1 MKVYIDLVL
10 ILNMWLDFLII
21 LSVSLILKRN
31 TTIKKI
37 FLASLVGSFSTF
49 FLFFNINSF
58 FLILLKLFVCIVM
71 NLIAFNFKNM
81 KYVLENIVYFYMV
94 SIILA
99 GFIYLIKNNYGLDN
113 FLNNFLFLVIVSP
126 LILFFYYK
134 KTKKMNNHYNHLY
147 KVELYYEGKS
157 YQFTAFLDT
166 GNKLYDQYKKRPII
180 LVYTKDII
188 FDYAKGILVS
198 YTTANGKSILKCL
211 EAEKIIINGNIEKR
225 KVIFGLVDDK
235 LNMADVNMILHSDLI
250 GG

>member
-113 FLNNFLFLVIVSP
+113 FLNNFLFLVTVSP

-134 KTKKMNNHYNHLY
+134 KTKKILLSLLTCN
-147 KVELYYEGKS
+147 
-157 YQFTAFLDT
+157 T
-166 GNKLYDQYKKRPII
+166 PII
-180 LVYTKDII
+180 II
-188 FDYAKGILVS
+188 TSL
-198 YTTANGKSILKCL
+198 
-211 EAEKIIINGNIEKR
+211 
-225 KVIFGLVDDK
+225 
-235 LNMADVNMILHSDLI
+235 
-250 GG
+250 

>member
-113 FLNNFLFLVIVSP
+113 FLNNFLFLVTVSP

-147 KVELYYEGKS
+147 NVELYYEGKS

-188 FDYAKGILVS
+188 FDYAKGILVP

-211 EAEKIIINGNIEKR
+211 ESEKIIINGNIEKR
-225 KVIFGLVDDK
+225 KVIFGLVDDT

>member
-134 KTKKMNNHYNHLY
+134 KTKKMSNHYNHLY
-147 KVELYYEGKS
+147 NVELYYEGKS

-180 LVYTKDII
+180 LVDTKDII
-188 FDYAKGILVS
+188 FDYAKGILVP

>member
-188 FDYAKGILVS
+188 FDYAKGILVP